1 MSAVEPLFTALPPV
15 APLARPIQGDTQL
28 VGLLGGD
35 VRYSLSLRLHNRAFA
50 SLGLNWAYLPLP
62 VSPTEPRRLREAVY
76 GLRAMG
82 FVGANVT
89 MPFKE
94 RVMEYLDE
102 ITPTAQRMGA
112 VNTILHREGR
122 LIGGNT
128 DAEGFVADLQAHG
141 VSWSDRPVVIL
152 GAGGAA
158 RAVAFG
164 LAESGCAR
172 LSIANRT
179 RSRAERLARD
189 LSELFPHQAV
199 DVVPW
204 GRRADASVA
213 GPRALIVNCT
223 PVGMEGV
230 CTPSGEET
238 PWPISPRPEQV
249 VAELVYAPLLT
260 PLLEAAQASGAR
272 TISGLGMLVQQAA
285 LSFTWWTNRP
295 PPIRQMQ
302 AALEIDG

>member
-1 MSAVEPLFTALPPV
+1 MSALEPLFSAPPPATSFV
-15 APLARPIQGDTQL
+15 QAIRGDTQL

-62 VSPTEPRRLREAVY
+62 VSPSEPERLREAVY
-76 GLRAMG
+76 GLRALG

-94 RVMEYLDE
+94 RVMAYLDE
-102 ITPTAQRMGA
+102 ITPNAQRMGA
-112 VNTILHREGR
+112 VNTILHHEGR

-128 DAEGFVADLQAHG
+128 DAEGFIADLRAHG
-141 VSWSDRPVVIL
+141 VSWSDRPVVVL

-164 LAESGCAR
+164 LAEAGCVR
-172 LSIANRT
+172 LSITNRT
-179 RSRAERLARD
+179 LERADRLAQD
-189 LSELFPHQAV
+189 LVRFFPHQRV
-199 DVVPW
+199 EVVPW
-204 GRRADASVA
+204 AHRADATIA

-223 PVGMEGV
+223 PVGMDGV

-238 PWPISPRPEQV
+238 PWPLPLRPDQV
-249 VAELVYAPLLT
+249 AAELVYAPLVT
-260 PLLEAAQASGAR
+260 PFLEAARAAGAR
-272 TISGLGMLVQQAA
+272 AIPGLGMLVQQAA
-285 LSFTWWTNRP
+285 LSFTWWTRCP